1 MALPVSLALFDA
13 TSARHA
19 AEELG
24 ITCMLG
30 QPYVRRQLPIT
41 LKEIAQQPVIGQNAS
56 LEKQLAAI
64 QLDSQFAMHP

>member
-41 LKEIAQQPVIGQNAS
+41 VKRHSPTPHVI
-56 LEKQLAAI
+56 
-64 QLDSQFAMHP
+64 P